1 MHSRQFNESREANGS
16 GAAMFVV
23 GMFCGAAVGA
33 AIALAWAP
41 KSGSEFRRDVA
52 DSAERLRRKAND
64 AYSSASDLASEVVS
78 RGRRAWDAGRDAYQS
93 AKPSAEAAV
102 SEMLGS

>member
-1 MHSRQFNESREANGS
+1 MHSRTLNESRDANGS
-16 GAAMFVV
+16 GTAMFVV

-41 KSGSEFRRDVA
+41 KSGREMRQDVA
-52 DSAERLRRKAND
+52 DTAERLRRRAND
-64 AYSSASDLASEVVS
+64 LYSSASDLAGDVVS
-78 RGRRAWDAGRDAYQS
+78 RGRKAWDAGRDAYES

-102 SEMLGS
+102 NEMIGS